1 MFKTQEYNAV
11 LWKLCQAFSCIAKIQ
26 VGRPLHWYQ
35 ARGCLYVHVRYNKC
49 TMTYSKNMAALEV
62 VCAEVVGAVPQ
73 KVVVFKGPSVSCIED
88 SEVCCILRKYAAA
101 LKMAASSVCKQ
112 EIYWE
117 VKRSQTEPSC
127 LLSPLRIVRF
137 PPSASVLLHL
147 LQFPKTARCFLLVN

>member
-73 KVVVFKGPSVSCIED
+73 KVVVFKGPSVSCIEE

-101 LKMAASSVCKQ
+101 SKWPPPVYASKRYTGRSSGVKQ
-112 EIYWE
+112 NRAVY
-117 VKRSQTEPSC
+117 
-127 LLSPLRIVRF
+127 
-137 PPSASVLLHL
+137 
-147 LQFPKTARCFLLVN
+147 FLLCV